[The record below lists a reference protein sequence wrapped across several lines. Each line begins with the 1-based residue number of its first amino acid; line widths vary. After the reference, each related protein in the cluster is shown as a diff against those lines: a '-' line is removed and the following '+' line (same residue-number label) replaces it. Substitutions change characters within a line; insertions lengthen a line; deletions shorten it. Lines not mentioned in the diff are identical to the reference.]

1 MHPGTPHIVITTGT
15 CVTYGTHFYNMNV
28 LHCTFAAMVADHF
41 VGEHVVN
48 TEHTRAPLLLFKGL
62 DAILE
67 DLLMTYGGKEW
78 PESQRGLLSSLVF
91 RALLTGHYCRTAYI
105 ACSRL
110 AHTSCPLYASAIT
123 PGTKKCTGSGQHLA
137 TVPRIWRRPHVR
149 QG

>member
-15 CVTYGTHFYNMNV
+15 CVTYGAHFYNMSV
-28 LHCTFAAMVADHF
+28 LYCTFAAMVADHF

-67 DLLMTYGGKEW
+67 DLVISYGGNVW

-91 RALLTGHYCRTAYI
+91 RALLTDHHCRTAYI
-105 ACSRL
+105 AWSRL
-110 AHTSCPLYASAIT
+110 AHPSCPLHASAIA

-137 TVPRIWRRPHVR
+137 TVPRVQRRLHIR
-149 QG
+149 QR